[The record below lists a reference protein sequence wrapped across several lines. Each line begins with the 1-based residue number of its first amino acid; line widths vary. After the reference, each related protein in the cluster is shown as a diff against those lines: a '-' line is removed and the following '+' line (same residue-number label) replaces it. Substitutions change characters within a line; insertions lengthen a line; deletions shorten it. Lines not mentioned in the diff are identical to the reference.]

1 MAWQSCS
8 SICREDNVEFDYIRS
23 PVTSGGGQPYNPCGF
38 VTDIY
43 IDIYIYRY
51 IYIRKNFIVLL
62 RENGLIFFQNYFYSG
77 SVYMRR
83 VRKCTVDGRSASG
96 GAWQGHAHF

>member
-43 IDIYIYRY
+43 IYIGVITLQLCIYSALAEFVYR
-51 IYIRKNFIVLL
+51 V
-62 RENGLIFFQNYFYSG
+62 
-77 SVYMRR
+77 V
-83 VRKCTVDGRSASG
+83 VDCV
-96 GAWQGHAHF
+96 

>member
-38 VTDIY
+38 VTDLGPGQGP
-43 IDIYIYRY
+43 DP
-51 IYIRKNFIVLL
+51 LL
-62 RENGLIFFQNYFYSG
+62 
-77 SVYMRR
+77 
-83 VRKCTVDGRSASG
+83 
-96 GAWQGHAHF
+96 

>member
-38 VTDIY
+38 VTDN
-43 IDIYIYRY
+43 IYR
-51 IYIRKNFIVLL
+51 
-62 RENGLIFFQNYFYSG
+62 
-77 SVYMRR
+77 
-83 VRKCTVDGRSASG
+83 
-96 GAWQGHAHF
+96 